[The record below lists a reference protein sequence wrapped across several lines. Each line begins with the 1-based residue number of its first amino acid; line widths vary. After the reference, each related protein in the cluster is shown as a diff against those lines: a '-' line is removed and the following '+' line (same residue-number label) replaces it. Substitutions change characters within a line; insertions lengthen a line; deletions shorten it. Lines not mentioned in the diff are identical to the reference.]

1 MTSTVASLVA
11 FVIVVGLVVGVGIAV
26 GMIVAGA
33 MDRITAPA
41 RRAGPGTPEP
51 AVETEKEADS
61 ARIEEHDE

>member
-1 MTSTVASLVA
+1 VSSTIASLVA

-33 MDRITAPA
+33 IDRITAPP
-41 RRAGPGTPEP
+41 RRAGPGSPEP
-51 AVETEKEADS
+51 AAESEADP